1 MSSVVRS
8 DMSNELS
15 VLLSLMTFGWSST
28 TLQGELCS
36 GYVGGCVPNILDVG
50 TPVTNLLFGKR
61 TEPMM
66 ATNMFTNNRD
76 KNVFD

>member
-1 MSSVVRS
+1 MSSAVRS

-15 VLLSLMTFGWSST
+15 VLLSLMTLGWSST
-28 TLQGELCS
+28 TLHGELCS
-36 GYVGGCVPNILDVG
+36 GYVGDFVPSIIDVG
-50 TPVTNLLFGKR
+50 NPATNLLFGKR

-66 ATNMFTNNRD
+66 AANMFTNNMD